1 MLLQTKSAF
10 TALLLS
16 VAVTEVSA
24 FQAHCTPRSRFGL
37 HIGREQWRPLALNLA
52 AKDAEFTLEELKAE
66 LTAYMEK
73 RKEVDADRAAKEQV
87 GRVVGGTK
95 GNPILEYVSGSP
107 NREYIIDEAPN
118 IFDYDELVRIV
129 G

>member
-1 MLLQTKSAF
+1 M
-10 TALLLS
+10 
-16 VAVTEVSA
+16 
-24 FQAHCTPRSRFGL
+24 
-37 HIGREQWRPLALNLA
+37 NLA

-118 IFDYDELVRIV
+118 IFDYSELVRKV
-129 G
+129 V